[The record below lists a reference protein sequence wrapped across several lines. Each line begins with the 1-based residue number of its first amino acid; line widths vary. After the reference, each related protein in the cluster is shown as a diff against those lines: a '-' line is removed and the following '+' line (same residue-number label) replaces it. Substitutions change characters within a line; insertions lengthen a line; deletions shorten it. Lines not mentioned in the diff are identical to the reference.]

1 MNNIIFQGSTPTHKF
16 KTPYTR
22 VFVDSAIVTYAQNG
36 EIVLNKEGAELTIE
50 DNTILVELAQEET
63 LKFDESRDVHIQI
76 KVKAN
81 NGKVIPSNIIYASVA
96 EVLNREV
103 M

>member
-1 MNNIIFQGSTPTHKF
+1 MGKIYQGSTPTHKF

-22 VFVDSAIVTYAQNG
+22 EFVDSAVVTYAQNG
-36 EIVLNKEGAELTIE
+36 EALFNKEGAEVTVE
-50 DNTILVELAQEET
+50 DNAILVELTQEET

-76 KVKAN
+76 KVKSR
-81 NGKVIPSNIIYASVA
+81 NGKVIPSNIIYASVE

>member
-1 MNNIIFQGSTPTHKF
+1 MATIQQGATPTHKF
-16 KTPYTR
+16 KIPYPSD
-22 VFVDSAIVTYAQNG
+22 FVDSVIVTYAQND
-36 EIVLNKEGAELTIE
+36 EIVLNKEGDEVTVE
-50 DNTILVELAQEET
+50 DNAILVELTQEET
-63 LKFDESRDVHIQI
+63 LKFYESRDVHIQV
-76 KVKAN
+76 KVKAR

>member
-1 MNNIIFQGSTPTHKF
+1 MATIQQGATPTHKF
-16 KTPYTR
+16 KTKYPR
-22 VFVDSAIVTYAQNG
+22 DFVESVIVTYAQGG

-50 DNTILVELAQEET
+50 DNAILVELTQEET
-63 LKFDESRDVHIQI
+63 LKFDESRDVHIQL
-76 KVKAN
+76 KVKSM

>member
-1 MNNIIFQGSTPTHKF
+1 MAQIQQGATPTHKF
-16 KTPYTR
+16 KTPYLR
-22 VFVDSAIVTYAQNG
+22 EFVESAIVTYAQGG

-50 DNTILVELAQEET
+50 DNAILVELTQEET
-63 LKFDESRDVHIQI
+63 LKFSESRDVHIQV
-76 KVKAN
+76 KVKST

>member
-1 MNNIIFQGSTPTHKF
+1 MTPNIQQGATPTHKF
-16 KTPYTR
+16 KTPYPR
-22 VFVDSAIVTYAQNG
+22 DFVESAIVTYAQGG

-50 DNTILVELAQEET
+50 DNAILVELTQEET
-63 LKFDESRDVHIQI
+63 LKFDKSRDVHIQL
-76 KVKAN
+76 KVKSM